1 MQSMEM
7 LVKIK
12 RQNPTFYMCYD
23 DNSIK
28 TCVYVQRLARTVEND
43 TS

>member
-1 MQSMEM
+1 MEM

-23 DNSIK
+23 DNSK
-28 TCVYVQRLARTVEND
+28 KRCVYVQRLARIVEND

>member
-1 MQSMEM
+1 MEM

-12 RQNPTFYMCYD
+12 RQNPTFYMRYD
-23 DNSIK
+23 DNNIK
-28 TCVYVQRLARTVEND
+28 TCVYVQRLARIVEND